1 MNLPNSTI
9 MYNNVKNVI
18 CIEARVKMSSNKLFD
33 AKQLDK
39 IVEKVIDTVHNSK
52 DEIFQIGEQSRQEHE
67 RLLEE
72 LEQTKELVNQIIHEG
87 DKLEVQTRLARQRLS
102 DVNRNFTRYTEAE
115 IRNAYEKAHD
125 LHMKLTMI
133 REQERQL
140 RMRRDEIERRLINLK
155 ETIERAEH
163 LISQITVVLNY
174 LNSDF
179 RQIGEFI
186 EGARQKQEFG
196 LKIIEAQEEERKR
209 LSREIHDGPAQ
220 MLAHVMMRSDL
231 LERICREKGPD
242 ATIQELR
249 DFKKMVRSALYEVR
263 RIIYDLR
270 PMALDDLGLIP
281 TLRKYLQT
289 VEEYNKVTKISF
301 VHFGQEKRLPPRFEV
316 AIFRLIQESVQNA
329 LKHAEPTEIQVKIEM
344 TNNYIFIIVKDNGKG
359 FDTSVKKENAF
370 GLIGMKERVDL
381 LEGKLEIRSKIGA
394 GTVVTIQIPLEL

>member
-1 MNLPNSTI
+1 
-9 MYNNVKNVI
+9 MYNNVKNVSY
-18 CIEARVKMSSNKLFD
+18 IEAMMKMSSTKQFD

-39 IVEKVIDTVHNSK
+39 IVEKVINTVHNSK
-52 DEIFQIGEQSRQEHE
+52 DEIFHIGEQSRQEHE
-67 RLLEE
+67 RLLDE
-72 LEQTKELVNQIIHEG
+72 LEQTKALVNKIIDEG

-102 DVNRNFTRYTEAE
+102 EVNRHFTRYTEAE

-125 LHMKLTMI
+125 LHMKLTMV

-140 RMRRDEIERRLINLK
+140 RVRRDELERRLTRLK

-231 LERICREKGPD
+231 LERICRERGPD

-289 VEEYNKVTKISF
+289 IEEYNKVTKISF
-301 VHFGQEKRLPPRFEV
+301 VHFGQERRLPPRFEV
-316 AIFRLIQESVQNA
+316 AIFRLVQESVQNA

-381 LEGKLEIRSKIGA
+381 LEGKLEIHSKIGI
-394 GTVVTIQIPLEL
+394 GTVVAIQIPLEL

>member
-1 MNLPNSTI
+1 
-9 MYNNVKNVI
+9 
-18 CIEARVKMSSNKLFD
+18 MSSNKKLD
-33 AKQLDK
+33 AKELDK
-39 IVEKVIDTVHNSK
+39 IVEKMIDTVHNSK

-67 RLLEE
+67 RLLNE
-72 LEQTKELVNQIIHEG
+72 LAETKELVSKVIYEA
-87 DKLEVQTRLARQRLS
+87 DKLEVHARFARQRLAE
-102 DVNRNFTRYTEAE
+102 VNRDFTRYTEVE
-115 IRNAYEKAHD
+115 IRDAYEKAHD

-140 RMRRDEIERRLINLK
+140 RLRRDEIERRLAGLK

-174 LNSDF
+174 LNSDL
-179 RQIGEFI
+179 RQVGEFI

-231 LERICREKGPD
+231 LERVCRERGPD
-242 ATIQELR
+242 ETIREIR

-270 PMALDDLGLIP
+270 PMALDDLGLVP

-289 VEEYNKVTKISF
+289 IEEYNKTTKISF
-301 VHFGQEKRLPPRFEV
+301 VHFGEEKRLPSRFEV

-344 TNNYIFIIVKDNGKG
+344 TNNHILVIIKDNGKG
-359 FDTSVKKENAF
+359 FDTNVKKENAF

-381 LEGKLEIRSKIGA
+381 LEGKLEIHSKIGV
-394 GTVVTIQIPLEL
+394 GTIVAIQIPLDL

>member
-1 MNLPNSTI
+1 MNLSTPPSCI
-9 MYNNVKNVI
+9 ITRKNVTY
-18 CIEARVKMSSNKLFD
+18 IEARMKMSSSKHFD

-52 DEIFQIGEQSRQEHE
+52 DEIFQIGEQSRQEHD
-67 RLLEE
+67 RLLDE
-72 LEQTKELVNQIIHEG
+72 LEETKELVNKIINEG
-87 DKLEVQTRLARQRLS
+87 DKLEVQTRFARQRLS
-102 DVNRNFTRYTEAE
+102 EVNRNFTRYTEAE
-115 IRNAYEKAHD
+115 IHDAYEKAHE

-140 RMRRDEIERRLINLK
+140 RMRRDEIERRLTRLK

-231 LERICREKGPD
+231 LERICRERGPD

-344 TNNYIFIIVKDNGKG
+344 TNNHIFIIVKDNGKG

-394 GTVVTIQIPLEL
+394 GTVVAIQIPLDL